1 MNTHKQLNETLLPS
15 LELTGIKNDEYL
27 IVGSAGEFI
36 GGYVDKF
43 GDVDILVGPET
54 FQRLIDNN
62 FVCVYGDELETPVRI
77 VRIGHLDIIEHHG
90 DWLKAEKDK
99 TYNLPILKC
108 YDLVEWRIQMGR
120 PKDQLKAW
128 QLIHTI
134 YADLRSVLACDPPL
148 SMLVK
153 LKTSEQQMFDYQ
165 KRLMDLSK

>member
-1 MNTHKQLNETLLPS
+1 MNTLGQLNKTLLPA
-15 LELTGIKNDEYL
+15 LELTGIRKGEYL

-36 GGYVDKF
+36 GGYVNKF
-43 GDVDILVGPET
+43 GDVDILVNPET
-54 FQRLIDNN
+54 FQRLVDNN
-62 FVCVYGDELETPVRI
+62 FVWYNADEMNTTVRI
-77 VRIGHLDIIEHHG
+77 IRIGLLDIIEHHG
-90 DWLKAEKDK
+90 DWLKAEKNS
-99 TYNLPILKC
+99 TYSLPVLKY

-148 SMLVK
+148 SMLIK

-165 KRLMDLSK
+165 KRLMDLNK